1 MDDNIFY
8 NSRNMLI
15 IPMVNKA
22 FTMVDYAFLWWFFYR
37 FTIVNN
43 DRYFMDSSDRLE
55 MLKYI
60 IFFSDRW
67 QFHSTNGQMDII
79 SYLIMLFSFREK
91 TLIRLLRKLHP
102 RVKTWE
108 WYNESLLNDN
118 ECTAYDMRW
127 SLEAGRQYIHQVK
140 HWNMHGKVT
149 MH

>member
-43 DRYFMDSSDRLE
+43 DRYFMASSDRLE

-67 QFHSTNGQMDII
+67 QFHSTNGHYFLSDNALFIPWKD
-79 SYLIMLFSFREK
+79 SYQIVKEVTPQSQNLRMIQWKFTEWQWMYG
-91 TLIRLLRKLHP
+91 IRYEMEPWGRTTVH
-102 RVKTWE
+102 
-108 WYNESLLNDN
+108 S
-118 ECTAYDMRW
+118 
-127 SLEAGRQYIHQVK
+127 SSEALKYA
-140 HWNMHGKVT
+140 W
-149 MH
+149 